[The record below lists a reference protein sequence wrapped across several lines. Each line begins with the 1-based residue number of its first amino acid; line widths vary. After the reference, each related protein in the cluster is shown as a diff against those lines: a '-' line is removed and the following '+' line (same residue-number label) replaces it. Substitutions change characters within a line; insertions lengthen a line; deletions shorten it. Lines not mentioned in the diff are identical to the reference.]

1 MNSVGK
7 ILYNARI
14 SKNISIN
21 KVASQL
27 NLTLDIINKFEN
39 DQIEN
44 NIDIIFYI
52 GHLRSYCNYLKIDA
66 DFILENFKKEISYF
80 KVDVVDELPK
90 PSIENRNFRFKKYFP
105 ITTIVFIFISFY
117 ILFVNDFSTD
127 EQYALIPDLPENYIP
142 VIEMADM
149 NKVVEL
155 KSKNNEPPK
164 NLEINNFTSANAST
178 EQNINEQK
186 HKVTLKILNPTW
198 LQLRND
204 KNDIIISRLMEKD
217 EEFSYDMNLEYNITS
232 GNAGNILVIID
243 NNVRGKIGKYGDIV
257 DSFILDKNFNN

>member
-1 MNSVGK
+1 MKTVGELLK
-7 ILYNARI
+7 SARLDNNLSLDDV
-14 SKNISIN
+14 SKE
-21 KVASQL
+21 L
-27 NLTLDIINKFEN
+27 NVSKDIIEKFELN
-39 DQIEN
+39 DIQVDK
-44 NIDIIFYI
+44 DIVFYI